1 MSESAAAPLRALLI
15 DDDPDD
21 RALVLLELRRAFPE
35 LRAVEVGDPTGL
47 ERALQGEWDVAVTDY
62 QLRWTDGLAVLEAL
76 KARRPDA
83 PVLMFTGTG
92 SEEVAAEAMKRGLDD
107 YLVKRPGRYALV
119 PLAVGAA
126 LRRAESERRR
136 EHAEAA
142 VRLLAE
148 EGVGLAAAL
157 TLDETL
163 RALASLAVPQVADR
177 FAVFLLDE
185 EGRPRAAGAH
195 PEGEALPDLPPELF
209 AAAPGAEPPTLVRG
223 GDGSALYTRLAA
235 RGRTQG
241 ALAFHMGA
249 SGRRF
254 GEPERALAEAFSR
267 RAALAVDNTLLYAA
281 EQDARRAA
289 EHALAEAEQASRAKS
304 QFLATMSHELRTP
317 INAVIG
323 YADLLEVGVAGAL
336 AAGQLAYVERIR
348 ASGQHLLS
356 LVTEVLDLARVEA
369 GLMDV
374 RTEVAEVR
382 EAVLAALS
390 LTMPQAAARNLAI
403 GSEGDCYP
411 AVRYVGDPERVMQVL
426 ANLLTNAVKFTE
438 PGGRVT
444 VRCRVAARPPGG
456 GAPGGDGPWVGIEVE
471 DTGIGIAPDQ
481 LARVFEPFTQVESGY
496 TRSHGGIGLGLAIS
510 RDLARLMGGELL
522 AESEPGRG
530 SRFTLWLRAV
540 PVADGV
546 PDFDAGAL
554 AWPTRPGEVPGL
566 AEAGR
571 RLGESAEAVVRR
583 WADRLGG
590 DPALPG
596 AAGLGRAQLENHM
609 ATVLVEIGRTLV
621 ALDEGSGEPALMRDA
636 SDIQRLVAE
645 RHGEQRARLG
655 WTPAGVVREYRL
667 LADEVEEM
675 LGEVE
680 PAGAAARALLLRLL
694 HRAEEISV
702 RALETRTEQE
712 AGPGG

>member
-1 MSESAAAPLRALLI
+1 MSQAAAPLRALLI

-21 RALVLLELRRAFPE
+21 RALVLLELRRAFPG
-35 LRAVEVGDPTGL
+35 LHAVEVGDPAAL

-62 QLRWTDGLAVLEAL
+62 QLRWSDGLAVLEAL

-92 SEEVAAEAMKRGLDD
+92 SEELAAEAMKRGLDD

-142 VRLLAE
+142 VRLLAA
-148 EGVGLAAAL
+148 EGTGLAAAL

-163 RALASLAVPQVADR
+163 RALAGLAVPQVADR

-185 EGRPRAAGAH
+185 EGRPRAAGAL
-195 PEGEALPDLPPELF
+195 PEGEALPGLPPELL
-209 AAAPGAEPPTLVRG
+209 AAPPGAEPPALVHG
-223 GDGSALYTRLAA
+223 EDGTSLYTRLAA
-235 RGRTQG
+235 RGRTHG

-289 EHALAEAEQASRAKS
+289 EHALAQAEQASRAKS

-323 YADLLEVGVAGAL
+323 YADLLEVGIAGVL
-336 AAGQLAYVERIR
+336 SPGQLGYVERIR

-374 RTEVAEVR
+374 RAEVAEVR

-403 GSEGDCYP
+403 GDEGDCYP
-411 AVRYVGDPERVMQVL
+411 AVRYLGDPERVRQVL

-444 VRCRVAARPPGG
+444 VRCRVAARPPGAA
-456 GAPGGDGPWVGIEVE
+456 APAGEGPWVGIEVE

-540 PVADGV
+540 PVAGGI

-571 RLGESAEAVVRR
+571 RLGENAEAVVRR

-590 DPALPG
+590 DPAIPG

-609 ATVLVEIGRTLV
+609 VTVLVEIGRTLV

-655 WTPAGVVREYRL
+655 WTPAEVAREYRL
-667 LADEVEEM
+667 LGDEVEEM

-680 PAGAAARALLLRLL
+680 PGGGAARALLRRLL

-702 RALETRTEQE
+702 RALEARTEQE
-712 AGPGG
+712 QGPGG